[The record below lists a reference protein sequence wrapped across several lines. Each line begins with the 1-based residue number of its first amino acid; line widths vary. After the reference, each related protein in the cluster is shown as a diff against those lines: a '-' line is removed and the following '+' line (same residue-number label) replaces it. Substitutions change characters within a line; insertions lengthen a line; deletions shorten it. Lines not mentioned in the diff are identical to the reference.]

1 MPIRWSINRG
11 FTIAPNETQYWWWEW
26 FDDTPNRGPVI
37 FRASPKGRGQQ
48 GNNTAKNVLVTYDF
62 AKCRGGP
69 GDDHAQS
76 GEAAYFAAA
85 KRGHSSIC
93 TRAIS

>member
-11 FTIAPNETQYWWWEW
+11 FTIAPNETQY
-26 FDDTPNRGPVI
+26 
-37 FRASPKGRGQQ
+37 

-69 GDDHAQS
+69 GEDHAPELGVAGS
-76 GEAAYFAAA
+76 DPA
-85 KRGHSSIC
+85 
-93 TRAIS
+93 TPTNT